1 MMPPEVDKDD
11 DSAWGRAERWTAVQ
25 GQRQEV
31 VFQGER
37 GPKKRRSGRS
47 GKTKQIAKKILNL
60 QPLILGAEA
69 ELERRVGHPLSRAD
83 KLKDETLG
91 SLMREL
97 VQLKKEQKELK
108 EKEKKEIPQTI
119 EEVRKKVE
127 SNMTKLRKLAGRP
140 HSLEEMSLVEQ
151 EAEKADLVSQLELVE
166 VELGELVTRGDRHSR
181 QPMADLFLRLRT
193 LKKTTRRPS
202 SDSGEFLE
210 DIPEHETIQVVTTT
224 NRNRRVSLD
233 STGGEEEQEEEEDL
247 ESEQEQQEQE
257 QEQEKEQEEQELY
270 NKHEEEEV
278 EWHTMNES
286 ELIAAL
292 KEMKEQKRRL
302 RKVIQEFESRLCLTT
317 GRKISKEDKEP
328 FRPVYKSYKKTK
340 SRIKLVD
347 ALLLKYNSF
356 PNII

>member
-1 MMPPEVDKDD
+1 M
-11 DSAWGRAERWTAVQ
+11 G
-25 GQRQEV
+25 
-31 VFQGER
+31 
-37 GPKKRRSGRS
+37 
-47 GKTKQIAKKILNL
+47 
-60 QPLILGAEA
+60 
-69 ELERRVGHPLSRAD
+69 
-83 KLKDETLG
+83 
-91 SLMREL
+91 
-97 VQLKKEQKELK
+97 ELK

-127 SNMTKLRKLAGRP
+127 SNMSKLRKLAGRP

-166 VELGELVTRGDRHSR
+166 VELGQLVTRGDRHSR

-210 DIPEHETIQVVTTT
+210 DIPEHETIKVVATA

-233 STGGEEEQEEEEDL
+233 STGGEEEQEEEEEL
-247 ESEQEQQEQE
+247 ESEQEQEEQEQE
-257 QEQEKEQEEQELY
+257 QEQEQEEQELY
-270 NKHEEEEV
+270 NKQEEEEQAEV

>member
-1 MMPPEVDKDD
+1 M
-11 DSAWGRAERWTAVQ
+11 G
-25 GQRQEV
+25 
-31 VFQGER
+31 
-37 GPKKRRSGRS
+37 
-47 GKTKQIAKKILNL
+47 
-60 QPLILGAEA
+60 
-69 ELERRVGHPLSRAD
+69 
-83 KLKDETLG
+83 
-91 SLMREL
+91 
-97 VQLKKEQKELK
+97 ELK

-127 SNMTKLRKLAGRP
+127 SNMSKLRKLAGRP

-166 VELGELVTRGDRHSR
+166 VELGQLVTRGDRHSR

-210 DIPEHETIQVVTTT
+210 DIPEHETIKVMTTA

-233 STGGEEEQEEEEDL
+233 STGGEEEQEEE
-247 ESEQEQQEQE
+247 Q
-257 QEQEKEQEEQELY
+257 
-270 NKHEEEEV
+270 EEV